1 MAWTNDQLFEALNRY
16 EQECEDAGLRPN
28 SVHSYVDYSRRFLRW
43 RVGDYRPRN
52 ACGPSRGPSASVAT
66 TADLTAD
73 LKAYELELRSA
84 RLQPQAVHTYLIH
97 SDQFVRWLD
106 GRFEPGVNL
115 GSGRSAR
122 R

>member
-1 MAWTNDQLFEALNRY
+1 MAWTNHQLLEALNHY
-16 EQECEDAGLRPN
+16 EQECQDAGLRPN
-28 SVHSYVDYSRRFLRW
+28 SVHSYVDYSRRFCRW

-52 ACGPSRGPSASVAT
+52 ASGPTHSRSNSPAT
-66 TADLTAD
+66 TADLIAD

-84 RLQPQAVHTYLIH
+84 GLQPQAVHTYVIH
-97 SDQFVRWLD
+97 ADQFVRWLD